1 MNPIYLVIFLLAI
14 VFALK
19 LFILWYN
26 SPKQK
31 GIRGERIVA
40 ARLRKG
46 LSQEYQIYN
55 DFYLP
60 LDDGTTTQLDH
71 VIVSPYGVFVVETKN
86 YEGWI
91 FANAKSA
98 KWTQSIY
105 RKKSQFQN
113 PIRQNYHHRCAI
125 ANVLGIPADY
135 IIGVVA
141 FTGGCEFKTEM
152 PEGVV
157 YSRRA
162 AEYIRGYKK
171 VILKDEEIVAIAEAL
186 QEWDGSVS
194 QELRDSHVVN
204 LKKRHGV

>member
-1 MNPIYLVIFLLAI
+1 VYYI
-14 VFALK
+14 
-19 LFILWYN
+19 WYN

-31 GIRGERIVA
+31 GIRGERLVA

-46 LSQEYQIYN
+46 LSQEYLIYN

-98 KWTQSIY
+98 KWTQTIY
-105 RKKSQFQN
+105 KKKSQFQN
-113 PIRQNYHHRCAI
+113 SIRQNYHHRCAI
-125 ANVLGIPADY
+125 ANVLGIPVEY

-141 FTGGCEFKTEM
+141 FTGGCEFKTEI

-162 AEYIRGYKK
+162 AEYIRTFSK
-171 VILKDEEIVAIAEAL
+171 VILKDEDVVAIADAL
-186 QEWDGSVS
+186 QEWNGSVS
-194 QELRDSHVVN
+194 QELRDSHVSN